1 MNLIVLE
8 IPFIVLVTCDVGCV
22 FLQDSEGH
30 EIVDEDV
37 QTLKRRVLLTLPV
50 TDQFQE
56 DGDARSEFIE
66 LFYMRAV
73 RNQNEIVTLAIMKGL
88 KTRTWLVSW
97 PR

>member
-1 MNLIVLE
+1 MIVLE

-37 QTLKRRVLLTLPV
+37 QTFECRVLLALPV

-56 DGDARSEFIE
+56 NSDAGTEFIE
-66 LFYMRAV
+66 LFDMRAV

-88 KTRTWLVSW
+88 KTRTWSVSW